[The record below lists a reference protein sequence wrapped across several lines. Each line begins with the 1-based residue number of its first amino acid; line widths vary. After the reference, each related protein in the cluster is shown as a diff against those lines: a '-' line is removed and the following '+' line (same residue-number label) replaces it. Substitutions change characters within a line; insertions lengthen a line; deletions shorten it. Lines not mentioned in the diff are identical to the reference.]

1 MLTKKDFEQFAWYL
15 AEKAQTEHWSK
26 QKVDREIKEMV
37 SLLKRT
43 SGNPRFDEVRFEVF
57 VKGLIK

>member
-1 MLTKKDFEQFAWYL
+1 MLTKKDFEQFAYYL
-15 AEKAQTEHWSK
+15 AEKAQTENWAK
-26 QKVDREIKEMV
+26 EKIEEEIKKMV

-43 SGNPRFDEVRFEVF
+43 SGNPRFDEVRFSIF